1 MQSERQLHVGVIGV
15 GSMGK
20 NHARVYGGLPA
31 ANLVGVFD
39 VEEDRATAV
48 ASEYGAS
55 PMGLEDLL
63 ASVDAVS
70 IAVPT
75 AYHHDVATRCI
86 DAGVAMLIEKPI
98 VEDPEIGRKLQSE
111 ARAAGVP
118 IQVGHIERFNPAVR
132 TLEELIDDLSIVS
145 ISTKRLGPPP
155 EREIGD
161 SAVLDLMIHDVDV
174 VLSLLDAEP
183 TAIRSSGVNGNRH
196 AAALLEFDSGTM
208 ASLTASRLTQR
219 KVRTL
224 EVIAEECLVELD
236 YIDQSIEIHRQSI
249 PEYVANNG
257 DIRFRH
263 ESLIERPHISNEEPL
278 RAELASFI
286 EAVASN
292 EPPQVT
298 IGDGITALEIAQR
311 IEALGDGDQDAV
323 DIEVRND

>member
-1 MQSERQLHVGVIGV
+1 
-15 GSMGK
+15 
-20 NHARVYGGLPA
+20 
-31 ANLVGVFD
+31 
-39 VEEDRATAV
+39 
-48 ASEYGAS
+48 
-55 PMGLEDLL
+55 MGLEDLL

-278 RAELASFI
+278 RAETRVVHRGGRVERTTA
-286 EAVASN
+286 
-292 EPPQVT
+292 
-298 IGDGITALEIAQR
+298 GDDRRRDHCTRDRTADR
-311 IEALGDGDQDAV
+311 GTG
-323 DIEVRND
+323 

>member
-1 MQSERQLHVGVIGV
+1 
-15 GSMGK
+15 
-20 NHARVYGGLPA
+20 
-31 ANLVGVFD
+31 
-39 VEEDRATAV
+39 
-48 ASEYGAS
+48 
-55 PMGLEDLL
+55 
-63 ASVDAVS
+63 
-70 IAVPT
+70 
-75 AYHHDVATRCI
+75 
-86 DAGVAMLIEKPI
+86 
-98 VEDPEIGRKLQSE
+98 
-111 ARAAGVP
+111 
-118 IQVGHIERFNPAVR
+118 
-132 TLEELIDDLSIVS
+132 
-145 ISTKRLGPPP
+145 
-155 EREIGD
+155 
-161 SAVLDLMIHDVDV
+161 
-174 VLSLLDAEP
+174 
-183 TAIRSSGVNGNRH
+183 
-196 AAALLEFDSGTM
+196 M